1 MNTLLDTINGF
12 IGFVYLFDVMLGVIF
27 LALLMTVVGAVL
39 AASLPPRKEKTKGF
53 QSHIF
58 NK

>member
-1 MNTLLDTINGF
+1 MSTLLAAINEF
-12 IGFVYLFDVMLGVIF
+12 LAYVYLFDVMLGVIF
-27 LALLMTVVGAVL
+27 IALLLTVVGAVL
-39 AASLPPRKEKTKGF
+39 AAMPPSKKEKTQGF